1 VRDVWLATM
10 IKEPPGLDYVRQI
23 RDRLPDLSAL
33 HPELEAL
40 RRRETRVF
48 GIAHQSLAALLD
60 AVARVEPHLAP
71 PISVRLHGDFN
82 TNNIVY
88 DPAHDRV
95 HYIDVHRSGL
105 GDYVQDVGVLLVSNL
120 RMPIQD
126 PRLRADL
133 VRLNGY
139 IREFA
144 AEFARLVGDTH
155 FDARLTVAQA
165 RSFITS
171 SRLVA
176 DTDFARAIFLQGVR
190 LLEQAADRAA

>member
-1 VRDVWLATM
+1 M
-10 IKEPPGLDYVRQI
+10 
-23 RDRLPDLSAL
+23 PDQRTTT
-33 HPELEAL
+33 PELEAL

-60 AVARVEPHLAP
+60 TVARVELHLAP

-88 DPAHDRV
+88 DSAHDRV

-120 RMPIQD
+120 RIPIQD
-126 PRLRADL
+126 ARLRADL
-133 VRLNGY
+133 ERVNGY
-139 IREFA
+139 IRDFA
-144 AEFARLVGDTH
+144 AEFARLVGDVH
-155 FDARLTVAQA
+155 FDARLTVAEA

-176 DTDFARAIFLQGVR
+176 DTDFARDIFLQGVR
-190 LLEQAADRAA
+190 LLEQAASAAA